1 MNFENLTVGQLRKL
15 TEQYETIVKENKIL
29 KTKYPSKLKEE
40 NSAEKLL
47 EELNIKWN
55 NIYDTLQ

>member
-47 EELNIKWN
+47 EELNIK
-55 NIYDTLQ
+55 